1 MEHVLSS
8 ILLGAVAIHVFLW
21 GVALWRVWQGENV
34 IDRLIGV
41 ELMSTLTLALLV
53 LLAVIQARTLYM
65 DVALAFA
72 ALGYV
77 GTIALAKYAAEE
89 EEIRLKDLGLETEPR
104 IGKQ

>member
-1 MEHVLSS
+1 MEQVLNSV
-8 ILLGAVAIHVFLW
+8 LLTAVAIHVILW
-21 GVALWRVWQGENV
+21 GIALWRVWRGENV

-53 LLAVIQARTLYM
+53 LLAVVQGRSLYM
-65 DVALAFA
+65 DVALALA

-89 EEIRLKDLGLETEPR
+89 EGMR
-104 IGKQ
+104 IEG

>member
-1 MEHVLSS
+1 MTYALNSVLLAA
-8 ILLGAVAIHVFLW
+8 IAIHVILW
-21 GVALWRVWQGENV
+21 GIALWRVVQGENV

-53 LLAVIQARTLYM
+53 LLAVLQGRSLYM

-77 GTIALAKYAAEE
+77 GTIALAKFAADEE
-89 EEIRLKDLGLETEPR
+89 EVRREG
-104 IGKQ
+104 